1 MEPITLI
8 LIGLA
13 LVVCAYMSWNIGAN
27 DVANAMGTSVGSRA
41 LTLKQA
47 VIIAA
52 IFEFCGAFFAGDA
65 VTDTVRKGILAVDFS
80 ADYVDE
86 DFSQDLAFGFIAA
99 MMAAATWLTV
109 ATRFGLP
116 VSTTHSII
124 GGILGIGLVLEVKHP
139 DAGGLIDWAVVQKVV
154 MSWVASPLMGAL
166 LGFFSYMIIKKTILD
181 SEKPIQR
188 SRWLAPIL
196 AFPTFFVLG
205 LALQFKAL
213 KGFFGKAESNGWI
226 ADKYDWLPVKENGV
240 FNPFADNAWFPIN
253 SLVLAAVIGTFA
265 SLCLYQVLRKINI
278 EEEHR
283 GFRGVERIFVW
294 LQIITAAY
302 VAFAHGANDRSNAI
316 GPMAAVW
323 QVLSSD
329 SQQLLDKAP
338 IPIWLVLLGSAGIAI
353 GVMTWG
359 WRVMETIGKKI
370 TDITPTRGFAAEF
383 GAATTI
389 LVFSMP
395 FLAVPVSTT
404 HTLVGAVVGVGLA
417 GGAKAVDFRV
427 FGKIA
432 MSWVASVPVAAFGAV
447 VLFVA
452 SGGEDLNMIVLLPL
466 SFIAVGLA
474 IWKSGGEVHV
484 EDALSDVGGDGHAI
498 TPFELFHQHAQ
509 EVEKTVEHM
518 LEAVNQACDGED
530 PSDSIQNTI
539 DAELIADNVKA
550 EIRRMALHD
559 MRFGVHVGV
568 DDFLYMVTR
577 QDRIADYA
585 QNVAEQLNFRPL
597 FDDKKAKKM
606 LKGMAKSVAETVAKY
621 EDTVE
626 ALRDFTISGQT
637 KAAEIKLAELIRE
650 VNIKEH
656 ETDVVEAEAAGYVF
670 TNGDD
675 EPLAAMHMYRV
686 LQRLDDVANACEKAA
701 NAFLPILNK

>member
-1 MEPITLI
+1 MEPVTII

-13 LVVCAYMSWNIGAN
+13 LVVCAYMAWNIGAN

-65 VTDTVRKGILAVDFS
+65 VTDTVRKGILTVDFS
-80 ADYVDE
+80 DGTVDAVL
-86 DFSQDLAFGFIAA
+86 SQDIAFGFIAA
-99 MMAAATWLTV
+99 MMAAATWLTI
-109 ATRFGLP
+109 ATRLGLP

-124 GGILGIGLVLEVKHP
+124 GGILGVGLILEVKHNTS
-139 DAGGLIDWAVVQKVV
+139 LIDWEVVQKVV
-154 MSWVASPLMGAL
+154 MSWVASPLMGGL
-166 LGFFSYMIIKKTILD
+166 IGFFSFMIIKKLILE
-181 SEKPIQR
+181 SENPIDR
-188 SRWLAPIL
+188 SRWLAPVL

-213 KGFFGKAESNGWI
+213 KGFISRAASEGWI
-226 ADKYDWLPVKENGV
+226 ENKYDWLPVKEDGV
-240 FNPFADNAWFPIN
+240 FDPWASNAWIPIN
-253 SLVLAAVIGTFA
+253 SILLAAFIGA
-265 SLCLYQVLRKINI
+265 VSSIALYMVLRRIDIN
-278 EEEHR
+278 EEKR

-316 GPMAAVW
+316 GPMAAAW
-323 QVLSSD
+323 PVLSSD
-329 SQQLLDKAP
+329 TGELAAKAD
-338 IPIWLVLLGSAGIAI
+338 IPLWLILLGSAGIAI

-432 MSWVASVPVAAFGAV
+432 ASWVASVPAAAFGAI

-452 SGGEDLNMIVLLPL
+452 SGGESLNMIVLLPL
-466 SFIAVGLA
+466 SFIAVGYA
-474 IWKSGGEVHV
+474 IWKSGSEVHV
-484 EDALSDVGGDGHAI
+484 EDALSDVGGDGHST
-498 TPFELFHQHAQ
+498 TPFELFHEHAQ
-509 EVEKTVEHM
+509 AVEKTVEHM
-518 LEAVNQACDGED
+518 LEAVNTACDGED
-530 PSDSIQNTI
+530 ASEAIQATI
-539 DAELIADNVKA
+539 EAELVADNVKT
-550 EIRRMALHD
+550 EVRRLALND
-559 MRFGVHVGV
+559 MRMGVQLSL

-585 QNVAEQLNFRPL
+585 QNVAEQLAFRPL
-597 FDDKKAKKM
+597 FDDDQAKAN
-606 LKGMAKSVAETVAKY
+606 LKEMAKAVSETVAKY
-621 EDTVE
+621 EDAVE

-637 KAAEIKLAELIRE
+637 KAAETKLAELIKE
-650 VNIKEH
+650 VNLKEH
-656 ETDVVEAEAAGYVF
+656 EADGVEAMAAAYVF
-670 TNGDD
+670 TNG
-675 EPLAAMHMYRV
+675 ENAPLAAMHMYRV

-701 NAFLPILNK
+701 NAFLPILNR

>member
-1 MEPITLI
+1 MQPLTGV

-13 LVVCAYMSWNIGAN
+13 LIGCAYMAWNIGAN

-52 IFEFCGAFFAGDA
+52 VFEFAGAFFAGDA
-65 VTDTVRKGILAVDFS
+65 VTDTVRKGILSVDF
-80 ADYVDE
+80 ADPMIDE
-86 DFSQDLAFGFIAA
+86 VFSTDIALGFIAA
-99 MMAAATWLTV
+99 MMAAATWLTI
-109 ATRFGLP
+109 ATRYGLP

-124 GGILGIGLVLEVKHP
+124 GGILGVGLILEVKYSTS
-139 DAGGLIDWAVVQKVV
+139 LIDWEVVRKVV
-154 MSWVASPLMGAL
+154 MSWVASPLMGGL
-166 LGFFSYMIIKKTILD
+166 IGFFSFIIIKKLILD
-181 SEKPIQR
+181 NDNPVER
-188 SRWLAPIL
+188 SMWLAPIL

-205 LALQFKAL
+205 LALQYKAL
-213 KGFFGKAESNGWI
+213 KGFISKAASNGWI
-226 ADKYDWLPVKENGV
+226 EDKNDWLPVKENGV
-240 FNPFADNAWFPIN
+240 FNPWAENAWIPLN
-253 SLVLAAVIGTFA
+253 SIMLAAAIGA
-265 SLCLYQVLRKINI
+265 VSSMVLYTVLRSIDIN
-278 EEEHR
+278 EEKR
-283 GFRGVERIFVW
+283 GFKGVERIFVW

-323 QVLSSD
+323 QVLSSETG
-329 SQQLLDKAP
+329 QLAAKAE
-338 IPIWLVLLGSAGIAI
+338 IPLWLVLLGSAGIAV
-353 GVMTWG
+353 GVLTWG

-432 MSWVASVPVAAFGAV
+432 ASWVASVPAAAFGAV

-452 SGGEDLNMIVLLPL
+452 SGGDALNMIVILPL
-466 SFIAVGLA
+466 AFIAVGVA
-474 IWKSGGEVHV
+474 IWKSGSEVHV
-484 EDALSDVGGDGHAI
+484 EDALSDVGGDGHEV
-498 TPFELFHQHAQ
+498 TPFELFHEHARA
-509 EVEKTVEHM
+509 VEETVEYM
-518 LEAVNQACDGED
+518 LGAVNAACDDED
-530 PSDSIQNTI
+530 ATEAIEMTLKT
-539 DAELIADNVKA
+539 ELKADYVKA
-550 EIRRMALHD
+550 ELRRLAMND
-559 MRFGVHVGV
+559 RRFGVHTSI
-568 DDFLYMVTR
+568 DDFLYMVSR

-585 QNVAEQLNFRPL
+585 QNVAEQLAFRPL
-597 FDDKKAKKM
+597 FDDEEAKAN
-606 LKGMAKSVAETVAKY
+606 LKAMAKAVSDTVAKY
-621 EDTVE
+621 EDAVE

-637 KAAEIKLAELIRE
+637 KAAEDKLAELIRE
-650 VNIKEH
+650 VNFKEH
-656 ETDVVEAEAAGYVF
+656 EADGVEAKAAAYVF
-670 TNGDD
+670 SNG
-675 EPLAAMHMYRV
+675 EEAPLAAMHMYRV

-701 NAFLPILNK
+701 NAFLPILNR